1 MSAAAGVA
9 VSREALAAIAPLFA
23 FPDEKYPQHIE
34 GARGSVAA
42 ATGRAAR
49 SLDEFARAISDLA
62 PSEREIAYTSTFDL
76 APSCSPYLGVQL
88 FGDDSRD
95 RARLM
100 VGLRMTYKTPAE
112 SFGGEL
118 PDHLGV
124 VLSFAPRFEEE
135 EWAELVRLVLVP
147 ALDKMDPLLAETSN
161 PFRHLVSTT
170 RHLTRAALAEGG
182 SV

>member
-1 MSAAAGVA
+1 LDDFANAIGDLSASA
-9 VSREALAAIAPLFA
+9 
-23 FPDEKYPQHIE
+23 
-34 GARGSVAA
+34 
-42 ATGRAAR
+42 
-49 SLDEFARAISDLA
+49 
-62 PSEREIAYTSTFDL
+62 REIAYTSTFDL

-100 VGLRMTYKTPAE
+100 VGLRMTYKTPAGG
-112 SFGGEL
+112 FGGEL

-124 VLSFAPRFEEE
+124 VLAFAPRFEEE
-135 EWAELVRLVLVP
+135 EWADLVRLVLVP
-147 ALDKMDPLLAETSN
+147 ALEKMDPLLSETSN

-170 RHLTRAALAEGG
+170 RHLSRAALEEGG